1 MAKQNSAMWL
11 YCADMQAIQQAEEQ
25 PPSLLLLLLLLL
37 PLQLRTFCNANE
49 PAKKLTE
56 LLGSWL
62 DELTTQQVSCHMQRS
77 SRQCYRQC

>member
-1 MAKQNSAMWL
+1 VQT
-11 YCADMQAIQQAEEQ
+11 CIQARVH
-25 PPSLLLLLLLLL
+25 PPSSLLLLLLLLLL

-62 DELTTQQVSCHMQRS
+62 DELTTQQVSCHM
-77 SRQCYRQC
+77 

>member
-1 MAKQNSAMWL
+1 
-11 YCADMQAIQQAEEQ
+11 MQAHVQ
-25 PPSLLLLLLLLL
+25 PPSWLLLLLLLL

-62 DELTTQQVSCHMQRS
+62 DELTSQQVSCICSAAVGSGGMGTW
-77 SRQCYRQC
+77 